1 MAPSRRAP
9 LVGPDPDP
17 APYRQASP
25 PPFNGAD
32 ERMGKDAIAMT
43 EPQRSPVRYGLGVI
57 GAGIMVALAAWALV
71 TALGVDLIVG
81 KGTDTSHVGVVDV
94 LAAALLAGLAAWGVQ
109 RLLARRG
116 VARWWPFVGATALS
130 VSVIGPTWLADGAAG
145 VALIAMHFAVGVV
158 LIAGFSRLI
167 PRTC

>member
-1 MAPSRRAP
+1 MAQ
-9 LVGPDPDP
+9 V
-17 APYRQASP
+17 
-25 PPFNGAD
+25 NGS
-32 ERMGKDAIAMT
+32 GKDASAMT
-43 EPQRSPVRYGLGVI
+43 EPQRSPVRYGLEVV
-57 GAGIMVALAAWALV
+57 GAGMLAALAAWALV
-71 TALGVDLIVG
+71 TALGVQLTVG

-94 LAAALLAGLAAWGVQ
+94 LAAALLAGLAAWWVQ

-116 VARWWPFVGATALS
+116 IARWWPSVGTTVLS

-145 VALIAMHFAVGVV
+145 VALIAMHLAVGAV

>member
-1 MAPSRRAP
+1 MAPPRRTP
-9 LVGPDPDP
+9 LVGPDPDR
-17 APYRQASP
+17 APYRQASA
-25 PPFNGAD
+25 PPFNGTG
-32 ERMGKDAIAMT
+32 ERTRKDASAMT
-43 EPQRSPVRYGLGVI
+43 EPQSSPVRYGLAVI
-57 GAGIMVALAAWALV
+57 GAGIVVALAAWALV
-71 TALGVDLIVG
+71 TALGVDLTVG
-81 KGTDTSHVGVVDV
+81 KGTDASHVGVVAV

-116 VARWWPFVGATALS
+116 VARWWPFVGTTALS

-145 VALIAMHFAVGVV
+145 VVLIAMHFAVGAV